1 MGLFGFGKK
10 KQEEKSC
17 CGEEK
22 ASIKCCSSDSENSRF
37 IVLGDCCKKA
47 LDTFENTKKAVAEL
61 GLNDKVVNTGDMA
74 VIAKYG
80 VIQTPALVIDNKV
93 VSYGK
98 LLKVEE
104 IRGFIEKVL

>member
-1 MGLFGFGKK
+1 MRLFGKKKK

-17 CGEEK
+17 CGDD
-22 ASIKCCSSDSENSRF
+22 SIKCCSSDSKNSRF

-47 LDTFENTKKAVAEL
+47 LETFENTKKAVAEL
-61 GLNDKVVNTGDMA
+61 GLSDVVINTGDMGE
-74 VIAKYG
+74 IAKYG

-104 IRGFIEKVL
+104 IKVFIQKEL

>member
-1 MGLFGFGKK
+1 MRLFGFGKK

-17 CGEEK
+17 CGDD
-22 ASIKCCSSDSENSRF
+22 SIKCCSSDSKNSRF

-47 LDTFENTKKAVAEL
+47 LETFETTKKAVAEL
-61 GLNDKVVNTGDMA
+61 GLSDVVINTGDMGE
-74 VIAKYG
+74 IAKYG

-104 IRGFIEKVL
+104 IKVFIQKEL

>member
-17 CGEEK
+17 CGSEK
-22 ASIKCCSSDSENSRF
+22 TSMKCCSSDSKNSRF

-47 LDTFENTKKAVAEL
+47 LETFENTKKAVAEL
-61 GLNDKVVNTGDMA
+61 GLSDVVINTGDMGE
-74 VIAKYG
+74 IAKYG

-104 IRGFIEKVL
+104 IKAFIQKEL